1 MQVLST
7 SAVERVTLLLT
18 VVLFTLAASEVQA
31 APPSSGRTA
40 LTADLAAQ
48 QVTIDDQTVVFAG
61 RGDGQYNA
69 LNSQGSGSGTTTYF
83 NANARF
89 SLSLSAPQNIEYLGL
104 TEDTAADAVVM
115 LMVGWDDEGDGCF
128 PDDVYAACSMVFG
141 EIAVN
146 ENGVVHATY
155 KLALRIDSTGKIKGD
170 GLCMDPLTGAAVFP
184 EIEHGHSAG
193 VFVNGVGMDPDEPQP
208 LLFGY
213 FVQ

>member
-18 VVLFTLAASEVQA
+18 VVLFTLAASEIQA

-61 RGDGQYNA
+61 RGDGQYMA
-69 LNSQGSGSGTTTYF
+69 LNSQGSGSSTTTYF

-89 SLSLSAPQNIEYLGL
+89 SLEAPQNIEYLGL

-115 LMVGWDDEGDGCF
+115 LMVGWDDEGDGCG

-146 ENGVVHATY
+146 DAGVVHATY

-170 GLCMDPLTGAAVFP
+170 GLCMDPVTGAAVFP
-184 EIEHGHSAG
+184 EIELGHSAG
-193 VFVNGVGMDPDEPQP
+193 VFVNGVGMDPEDPQP